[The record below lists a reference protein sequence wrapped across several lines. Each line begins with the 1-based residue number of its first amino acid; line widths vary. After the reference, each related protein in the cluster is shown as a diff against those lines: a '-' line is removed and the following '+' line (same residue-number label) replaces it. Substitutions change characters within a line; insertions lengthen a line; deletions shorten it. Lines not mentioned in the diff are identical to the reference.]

1 MAVLKKYQ
9 PKSDWLKYELQTKYL
24 EPPVLAVQLRHFSPL
39 EAVPTAADV
48 NRSYD
53 PAFLVDLAVKAILD
67 WDLTDEDGKK
77 IPLARAKEVLI
88 QIGGE
93 MVIDRKK
100 PLILSIV
107 EDAGNPDFFF
117 PKSSDSASGILTGES
132 SATGKI

>member
-9 PKSDWLKYELQTKYL
+9 AKSNWLKYELQTKYL
-24 EPPVLAVQLRHFSPL
+24 EPPVLTVQLRHFSPL

-53 PAFLVDLAVKAILD
+53 PAFLVDLAAKAIQD

-77 IPLARAKEVLI
+77 IPLEKAKEVMI

-93 MVIDRKK
+93 MVVDRKK
-100 PLILSIV
+100 PLVLVIV

-117 PKSSDSASGILTGES
+117 PKSADSVSGITIGEN